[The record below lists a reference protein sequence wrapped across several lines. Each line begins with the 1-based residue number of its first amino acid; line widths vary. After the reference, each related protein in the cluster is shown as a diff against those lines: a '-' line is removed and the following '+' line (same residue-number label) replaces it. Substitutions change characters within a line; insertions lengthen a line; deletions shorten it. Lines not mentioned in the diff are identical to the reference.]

1 MTKAGLQQ
9 FQQMQEKYSLANLRN
24 PGWGSHV
31 TVPGQSFVQTTP
43 LNSMYGNIWNMNRF
57 DQSPLYCN
65 VNYAALGG
73 YSNNIFGINYGN
85 CGYNMYGMNDKAWNS
100 YNNAMSSGYN
110 LTTAQNKVGTAL
122 TWVNGIGGIA
132 DGITNSMG
140 SVANLFSNLGGFTSV
155 TTETPFNVVGGAAE
169 GVTNGVKKL
178 GSFFSGLFGGGDG

>member
-1 MTKAGLQQ
+1 MSKAGLQQ
-9 FQQMQEKYSLANLRN
+9 FQQTQQQYSLANLRN

-31 TVPGQSFVQTTP
+31 TVPGQSFCQTTP
-43 LNSMYGNIWNMNRF
+43 LNSMYGNIWNQMPYY

-73 YSNNIFGINYGN
+73 YSSGCNNIFGINYG
-85 CGYNMYGMNDKAWNS
+85 YNMYGMNEKSWNS

-110 LTTAQNKVGTAL
+110 LSTAQNKVGTAL

-132 DGITNSMG
+132 DGITNTMG

-178 GSFFSGLFGGGDG
+178 GSFFSGLFS